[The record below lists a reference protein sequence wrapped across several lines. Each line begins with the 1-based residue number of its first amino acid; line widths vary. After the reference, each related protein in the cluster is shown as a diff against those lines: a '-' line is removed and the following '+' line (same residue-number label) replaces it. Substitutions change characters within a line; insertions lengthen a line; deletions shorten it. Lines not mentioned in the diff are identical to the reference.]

1 MGIPTYFRYLF
12 EENPHIVTFQSGNCD
27 YLFFDLNSILYKV
40 FHDHLQEHEES
51 QDLFIENIIKELLF
65 LCNNIVRPKKLIY
78 FALDG
83 TAPRAKMVQQ
93 RSRRYKSI
101 QEQRLLQ
108 RTATFSPSNH
118 ICPGTEFMAKFRQCF
133 LQKIG
138 RKGFLCRDVIFND
151 SSVPGEGEHKI
162 LPILRKLKMDDPDA
176 DITIMSP
183 DNDILSLSVLTMK
196 NNIKIMRY
204 MDKPTCERLQYEY
217 NKDHVMFIRLDIMM
231 ESYHTDSR
239 DKYNVIL
246 DMNFLL
252 SMVGNDFIQ
261 AIPYMKIKSGGMS
274 KVQQAYA
281 NAVQSNDNAYLI
293 DPQTLD
299 VNMNVFSSIVEQLS
313 KRESN
318 EFLIL
323 GGTIA
328 KEKNGRSRIFNDTED
343 MSEEEIYATRLRH
356 SYMCNPLHPLYDEY
370 EKDFTT
376 VSFLDPT
383 NELISK
389 YYEHFCGVSIANSRS
404 TRDKMVMAYLKS
416 LRFTL
421 LYYNQECPSWN
432 WYYPYRVAPLFS
444 DIYFFLKRNPS
455 FTFTELTFRRGKP
468 LSPFEQLLFILPP
481 QSKSILPNVYA
492 NIFEKY
498 KKYYP
503 ETFRV
508 DAVQGLKY
516 IYSEAILPEW
526 DCYLQ
531 VLSDI
536 RKSHALLS
544 PDETERNK
552 ITNKIFR
559 FVY

>member
-12 EENPHIVTFQSGNCD
+12 EENADIVSFQAGHCD

-40 FHDHLQEHEES
+40 FYDHLQEHEES

-65 LCNNIVRPKKLIY
+65 LCNKVVCPSKFIY

-101 QEQRLLQ
+101 QEQQLLQ
-108 RTATFSPSNH
+108 RHLKFYPSNH
-118 ICPGTEFMAKFRQCF
+118 ICPGTEFMQKFRHCF

-138 RKGFLCRDVIFND
+138 RKGFDCRDVIFND

-162 LPILRKLKMDDPDA
+162 LPILRKLKVDDPDSHV
-176 DITIMSP
+176 TIMSP

-196 NNIKIMRY
+196 SNIKIMRY
-204 MDKPTCERLQYEY
+204 MDKPTCHRLHHEY
-217 NKDHVMFIRLDIMM
+217 NKDHVMFIVLDRML
-231 ESYHTDSR
+231 ECYDTNAR
-239 DKYNVIL
+239 NKYNVIL

-252 SMVGNDFIQ
+252 SMVGNDFVQ
-261 AIPYMKIKSGGMS
+261 AIPYMKIKSGGM
-274 KVQQAYA
+274 KKLEQAYHA
-281 NAVQSNDNAYLI
+281 AVQSNENSFLI
-293 DPQTLD
+293 EAETLE
-299 VNMNVFSSIVEQLS
+299 VNMSVFCSIVEQLA

-328 KEKNGRSRIFNDTED
+328 KEKNSRSTFVNETED
-343 MSEEEIYATRLRH
+343 MSEKDIFDTRLKH
-356 SYMCNPLHPLYDEY
+356 VYMCNPLHPLYSEY
-370 EKDFTT
+370 ERDFNK

-389 YYEHFCGVSIANSRS
+389 YYEHFCGASMANHRSI
-404 TRDKMVMAYLKS
+404 RDRMVMAYLKS

-421 LYYNQECPSWN
+421 LYYNKQCPSWS

-444 DIYFFLKRNPS
+444 DIYFFLQKNPS
-455 FTFTELTFRRGKP
+455 FSFTELTFRRGNP
-468 LSPFEQLLFILPP
+468 LCPFEQLLFILPP
-481 QSKSILPNVYA
+481 QSKSIVPKVYST
-492 NIFEKY
+492 IFEKY

-526 DCYLQ
+526 DCYLH

-536 RKSHALLS
+536 RKIHEMLS
-544 PDETERNK
+544 PDEKERNK